1 MQDLRD
7 AVRTLRSS
15 PLMTAAA
22 ILSLTLGI
30 GANTAI
36 FSILN
41 SLLLKPLPVRD
52 PGTLI
57 ALASDAPGEDAAMT
71 YPIWREIHDRQVLND
86 VFVWAS
92 DRVTA
97 AVDGTP
103 RPLETIWASGR
114 FFDVLG
120 LPMSAGRGF
129 GEVDDRRGGGREG
142 PVAVLSH
149 RAARRLFGRPAAAI
163 GQTLA
168 LERVT
173 FTIVGVTR
181 AGFTGL
187 NIGSDVDV
195 VVPLDTEPMLNRTP
209 SRTTRWPW
217 LHVTARL
224 PPATTLDD
232 ATAIMRAAQPRIRE
246 ATMPVF
252 TRAEDRE
259 NYLRKPW
266 TMRSAA
272 TGNSRLRSRYQTA
285 LATLFATSGLVLLVA
300 CVNIAH
306 LQLARTATRRYEFG
320 VRMALGAPRLRIL
333 RLQLIESLLLASIGA
348 AIGLAL
354 AQSAGAVVVAQ
365 LSTWASTAFLDL
377 TPDWRVLAVTVAVT
391 MITTVLFGT
400 VPAIRAAR
408 IDPIATLN
416 SGRRG
421 YPSSGLGIAADV
433 LVVAQVAL
441 ALVLVMGAALFM
453 RSFST
458 LVYRDLGF
466 DRDRVLTAVVDA
478 RASAIQPEARGAL
491 FERVRQ
497 AVSSIPGV
505 ESAATSLATPL
516 GSAGIRFLNDVDDPD
531 NPTLSQRNVRVLM
544 NPISSGW
551 FQTFGTRLIAGR
563 DFDQRDTSTS
573 ARVGII
579 NDAFARRHFAGTNP
593 IGRTVMVG
601 SEADG
606 RKPMEVVGIVEDAA
620 FTSVREP
627 VEPTLYRPIAQS
639 ADPALA
645 PELARSFPAI
655 CLSLRSAPGMPPIRL
670 SRSVSAA
677 VAGVDGT
684 LTVSFQAMTET
695 LSVYYIRE
703 RLLALLSGYFGSF
716 ALLLGGIGVYGVT
729 AYAVNR
735 RRTEIGI
742 RMAIGASAPVVVR
755 LVMRR
760 AALLAGAGV
769 MVGAIVS
776 VWASRLIQALL
787 FNTEARDPS
796 IVLTSI
802 VALAVAVTCAAWIP
816 ARRAARI
823 DPAAVLREG

>member
-7 AVRTLRSS
+7 AVRTFRSS
-15 PLMTAAA
+15 PMLTAAA

-71 YPIWREIHDRQVLND
+71 YPVWREIHDRQILND
-86 VFVWAS
+86 AFVWAS
-92 DRVTA
+92 DRVTG
-97 AVDGTP
+97 AVDGNP
-103 RPLETIWASGR
+103 QPLETIWASGR

-120 LPMSAGRGF
+120 LSMSAGRAF
-129 GEVDDRRGGGREG
+129 GEMDDRRGGGREG

-149 RAARRLFGRPAAAI
+149 RTARRLFGRPSAAI
-163 GQTLA
+163 GQTLT
-168 LERVT
+168 LERIP
-173 FTIVGVTR
+173 FTIVGVTP
-181 AGFTGL
+181 AGFSGL
-187 NIGSDVDV
+187 NIGSDLDV
-195 VVPLDTEPMLNRTP
+195 VVPLDTEPMLNRIP
-209 SRTTRWPW
+209 SRTSMWPW
-217 LHVTARL
+217 LHVTGRL
-224 PPATTLDD
+224 TPATTPDD
-232 ATAIMRAAQPRIRE
+232 ATAIMRAVQPRIRD
-246 ATMPVF
+246 ATMPGF
-252 TRAEDRE
+252 ERAEDRE

-272 TGNSRLRSRYQTA
+272 TGNSRLRSRYRSA
-285 LATLFATSGLVLLVA
+285 LVTLFATSALVLLAA

-320 VRMALGAPRLRIL
+320 VRLALGASRLRIV
-333 RLQLIESLLLASIGA
+333 RLELIESLLLASIGA
-348 AIGLAL
+348 ALGLAL

-377 TPDWRVLAVTVAVT
+377 GPDWRVLAVTMALT
-391 MITTVLFGT
+391 MITAVLFGT
-400 VPAIRAAR
+400 LPAIRAAR
-408 IDPIATLN
+408 VDPIATLN
-416 SGRRG
+416 TGRRG
-421 YPSSGLGIAADV
+421 QPSAGFGIAGDV

-441 ALVLVMGAALFM
+441 ALVLITGAALFV
-453 RSFST
+453 RSLAT

-466 DRDRVLTAVVDA
+466 DRDRVLTVLVDA
-478 RASAIQPEARGAL
+478 RRSAIQPEARGAL

-505 ESAATSLATPL
+505 ESAATSMATPL
-516 GSAGIRFLNDVDDPD
+516 GSAGIRFLNHVGEPG
-531 NPTLSQRNVRVLM
+531 NPTLSQRNVRLLM

-551 FQTFGTRLIAGR
+551 FRTFGTRLMAGR
-563 DFDQRDTSTS
+563 DFDQRDTGTS

-593 IGRTVMVG
+593 IGRTLMVG
-601 SEADG
+601 SADDD
-606 RKPMEVVGIVEDAA
+606 RTPMEIVGIVEDAA

-627 VEPTLYRPIAQS
+627 VEPTLYRPIAQL
-639 ADPALA
+639 PAIA
-645 PELARSFPAI
+645 PEVARSFPAI
-655 CLSLRSAPGMPPIRL
+655 CLSLRSAAGMAPARL
-670 SRSVSAA
+670 SNSVSAA
-677 VAGVDGT
+677 VAGVDDT
-684 LTVSFQAMTET
+684 LTLSFQAMTET

-703 RLLALLSGYFGSF
+703 RLLALVSGYFGSF
-716 ALLLGGIGVYGVT
+716 ALLLGAIGVYGVI

-742 RMAIGASAPVVVR
+742 RMAIGASAPAVVR
-755 LVMRR
+755 LVVRR
-760 AALLAGAGV
+760 AALLVAVGV
-769 MVGAIVS
+769 VVGCLATA
-776 VWASRLIQALL
+776 WASRLIQALL
-787 FNTEARDPS
+787 FNTEARDPA
-796 IVLTSI
+796 IVLTSS
-802 VALAVAVTCAAWIP
+802 VALVLAAACAAWIP